1 MNRQTALIL
10 AIFASAE
17 MWSQTD
23 SITAP
28 THQLQEVT
36 IRQSRRQ
43 RALSA
48 VAPVHI
54 LDRSDMLTMG
64 VADMGDALR
73 RIPGITLRDYGGAG
87 GVKTVAVRGF
97 GAKHTGVSYDGVM
110 LSDCQS
116 GEIDLSRYALDNVAE
131 LSLTVGDNDDIF
143 LPARN
148 VATPAVLNIR
158 TIGMPSGN
166 KQPHITAQVKW
177 GSFGLISPFLRYEQ
191 SLSDKFSLSAVAE
204 YTYAENDYPYT
215 IHNITI
221 TTRDR
226 RTNSRMNSGHGEIN
240 FVWNTQPTSRL
251 TGKVYYYDNSRQL
264 PGQVRYYTNVNT
276 SYGKAASTYEVYNI
290 QNGQK
295 TTFITDSDQTIYSPN
310 CIGVDPVNGYVLIG
324 AYQKNPDT
332 NKANYKGNGR
342 IFMFKADGTK
352 VSNYECGVG
361 PTSFVF
367 NIGTEYIKK

>member
-10 AIFASAE
+10 AILASTE

-23 SITAP
+23 SITSP

-36 IRQSRRQ
+36 VRQNRRQ

-64 VADMGDALR
+64 VADMGDALQ

-148 VATPAVLNIR
+148 VTTPAVLNIR
-158 TIGMPSGN
+158 TIGMPNGN
-166 KQPHITAQVKW
+166 KLPHITAQVKW
-177 GSFGLISPFLRYEQ
+177 GSFGLLSPFLRYEQ
-191 SLSDKFSLSAVAE
+191 SLSDRFSLSAMAE

-240 FVWNTQPTSRL
+240 FFGKTYLKNRL
-251 TGKVYYYDNSRQL
+251 T
-264 PGQVRYYTNVNT
+264 
-276 SYGKAASTYEVYNI
+276 
-290 QNGQK
+290 
-295 TTFITDSDQTIYSPN
+295 
-310 CIGVDPVNGYVLIG
+310 
-324 AYQKNPDT
+324 
-332 NKANYKGNGR
+332 
-342 IFMFKADGTK
+342 
-352 VSNYECGVG
+352 
-361 PTSFVF
+361 
-367 NIGTEYIKK
+367 